1 MGPHAAPVKM
11 TAMAVRQTIIR
22 LLIPLS
28 LTREEYTSD
37 AVHLPMTITLLWIAA
52 IALIVVGIAGSIL
65 PALPGAPL
73 VFAGLMLAAW
83 IDDFSEVGW
92 LPLTV
97 AGVLMLLTFVVD
109 FAATALGAK
118 RVGASGFAV
127 AGAAI
132 GTVVG
137 IFGGLIGIVLGP
149 FIGAVLGELA
159 SGKSVLRASHVGAA
173 TWIGFLVGTLVRL
186 VLVFAMV
193 GLFVLAYLF

>member
-1 MGPHAAPVKM
+1 M
-11 TAMAVRQTIIR
+11 TV
-22 LLIPLS
+22 
-28 LTREEYTSD
+28 
-37 AVHLPMTITLLWIAA
+37 TLLWLAA
-52 IALIVVGIAGSIL
+52 IALIAVGIAGSIL

-83 IDDFSEVGW
+83 IDDFNEVGW

-97 AGVLMLLTFVVD
+97 AGALMVLTFVVD
-109 FAATALGAK
+109 FTATAMGAK
-118 RVGASGFAV
+118 RVGASPLAV

-132 GTVVG
+132 GTVAG

-159 SGKSVLRASHVGAA
+159 SGKSVLRAGHVGAA
-173 TWIGFLVGTLVRL
+173 TWIGFLVGTLMRL